1 MAARAAHD
9 TVNFRSRQENTLVG
23 SSTCARQWLILRGCA
38 LHLSHGKHWVGL
50 PAKPYTD
57 PNGAAT
63 WAAIVD
69 FRDRRTR
76 ESFQRQ
82 ATAAALAV
90 SDAEAAA

>member
-1 MAARAAHD
+1 MKA
-9 TVNFRSRQENTLVG
+9 VNFRSRQKNTLVG
-23 SSTCARQWLILRGCA
+23 FFDLVLDSGLILRGCA